1 MESNDIRDQITIEDD
16 DGNEKDY
23 SVEALFDMADES
35 YALLSSSEEVILM
48 RIEEYE
54 DEQTLVGVTNP
65 EEKASILAAYAL
77 AVEADRD
84 PNIISG

>member
-1 MESNDIRDQITIEDD
+1 MEMHEIRDQITIEDD
-16 DGNEKDY
+16 DGNEKEY
-23 SVEALFDMADES
+23 NVEALFDMADDS

-54 DEQTLVGVTNP
+54 DEQTLVGITNP

-84 PNIISG
+84 PNIISD

>member
-1 MESNDIRDQITIEDD
+1 MEMHEIRDQITIEDD
-16 DGNEKDY
+16 DGNEKEY
-23 SVEALFDMADES
+23 NVEALFDMADES
-35 YALLSSSEEVILM
+35 YALLSSNEEVILM

-65 EEKASILAAYAL
+65 EEKASILSAYAL

-84 PNIISG
+84 PNIISD